1 MPTWGQILK
10 ELNCSITEDRKTPN
24 FDGIRRKYLK
34 ELYDYTKR
42 PVIIYYSAFLESRPI
57 APNDLQI
64 NLQDMTGFMEA
75 ASDVDEKNLARLY
88 NRDYKKDRFDLE
100 HLNFHRN
107 VAEGFRRI
115 AKKNLNLKRCVLID
129 YEAGVNIVQDKLR
142 EEFSNRYLK

>member
-1 MPTWGQILK
+1 MGYQGYGRG
-10 ELNCSITEDRKTPN
+10 LNLNLN
-24 FDGIRRKYLK
+24 FIESLNKYSSKGIIPDL
-34 ELYDYTKR
+34 TF
-42 PVIIYYSAFLESRPI
+42 VI
-57 APNDLQI
+57 
-64 NLQDMTGFMEA
+64 
-75 ASDVDEKNLARLY
+75 DVDEKNLARLY